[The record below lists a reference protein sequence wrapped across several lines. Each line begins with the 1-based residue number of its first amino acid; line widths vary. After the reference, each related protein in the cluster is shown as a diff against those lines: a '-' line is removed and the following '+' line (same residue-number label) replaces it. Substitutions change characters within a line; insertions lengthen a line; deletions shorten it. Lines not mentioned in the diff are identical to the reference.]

1 MKFFVKY
8 FLVFLLPFCSFAS
21 DQVKEKPTVL
31 VIFGAT
37 GDLTSK
43 KILPAVEH
51 LTQDGQLPERFTV
64 VGVARKTEEMFRKKV
79 ASQIHYV
86 QGDFD
91 EDAGYERL
99 AKLLDRM
106 DQDFGDQSHRI
117 FFLSTPPKYFSTIV
131 EKLHQHKMIY
141 KPGEKQWSRVLI
153 EKPFG
158 TDLQSAIALQKDL
171 SKYLDESQIYRID
184 HYLGKEGVKNLT
196 DFRLGQKL
204 ESVWNNKHIDRVQIT
219 ISEDIGIGSRAQF
232 WEETGL
238 LRDIVQNHLMQLL
251 SLVAMDVRSDLP
263 AEKIKVLHAIRP
275 LDVGS
280 VVRGQYGPGEIK
292 GEKVPGYKEEEG
304 VPKTSSVETYLA
316 ATLFIDNERWKGVPF
331 AIQAGKRLPAQLAE
345 IVVHFKSK
353 EALHIRIQ
361 PKPAIFFEG
370 GTHFSF
376 EPSRHS
382 EAYQKLII
390 DCIKGDQSSFVQGEE
405 QMAAWRLLTPVLEHW
420 KAEPHIS
427 TYPAGTWGNSPI
439 AQIIDLNSVSHL
451 KYYQPGSF

>member
-1 MKFFVKY
+1 VGEQ
-8 FLVFLLPFCSFAS
+8 PA
-21 DQVKEKPTVL
+21 PTVM

-43 KILPAVEH
+43 KILPAIER
-51 LTQDGQLPERFTV
+51 LAKEGQLPERFAT
-64 VGVARKTEEMFRKKV
+64 VGVARKSEEVFRKKIS
-79 ASQIHYV
+79 SQIYYA

-99 AKLLDRM
+99 AQLLNRIDK
-106 DQDFGDQSHRI
+106 DFGAKSNRI
-117 FFLSTPPKYFSTIV
+117 YFLSTPPKYFSTIV
-131 EKLHQHKMIY
+131 EKLHQHDMIY
-141 KPGEKQWSRVLI
+141 KPEKNQWSRVLV

-204 ESVWNNKHIDRVQIT
+204 ESIWNHEHIDHVQIT

-251 SLVAMDVRSDLP
+251 SLVAMEVNSDLA

-280 VVRGQYGPGEIK
+280 VIRGQYGPGEIK
-292 GEKVPGYKEEEG
+292 GSQVPGYKGEEG
-304 VPKTSSVETYLA
+304 VSTTSTVETYVA
-316 ATLFIDNERWKGVPF
+316 ATLFIDNERWKGIPF
-331 AIQAGKRLPAQLAE
+331 TIQAGKRLPAQLAE

-353 EALHIRIQ
+353 ETLHIRIQ

-370 GTHFSF
+370 GPYFSS
-376 EPSRHS
+376 EPSQYS

-390 DCIKGDQSSFVQGEE
+390 DCMKGDQGSFVQGEE
-405 QMAAWRLLTPVLEHW
+405 QVAAWRLLTPVLEHW
-420 KAEPHIS
+420 KTEPHIP
-427 TYPAGTWGNSPI
+427 TYPAGTWGI
-439 AQIIDLNSVSHL
+439 
-451 KYYQPGSF
+451 